1 MDESLYH
8 LFYRQEEHHWWFA
21 ARSEIVR
28 GIIRHYGNVRS
39 GDTVLDIGCGTGAML
54 KALAGDYKVV
64 GLDTSPLAVKYSL
77 QRGCEDVFQMPVQD
91 FPRGRFR
98 VQAALLLDV
107 IEHIEDDVAV
117 LKAAREIIEPD
128 GRVIITVP
136 AHMWMW
142 SAHDVV
148 NHHRRRYSKAGL
160 KTALVRA
167 GLEPVKLTF
176 YNTWLFPLLAARK
189 LLDRARGNDS
199 AHLTGQQPNR
209 AVNTLLKTI
218 FASEKYI
225 LQAVNLPV
233 GVSLLAVARPAVAHV
248 NCV

>member
-8 LFYRQEEHHWWFA
+8 LFYGQEEHHWWFA

-28 GIIRHYGNVRS
+28 GIIGRYGNIRS

-54 KALAGDYKVV
+54 KALADDYKVV
-64 GLDTSPLAVKYSL
+64 GLDTSPLAVKYSM
-77 QRGCEDVFQMPVQD
+77 QRGCEDVFQMPVED
-91 FPRGRFR
+91 FPKDRFR
-98 VQAALLLDV
+98 VKAALLLDV

-117 LKAAREIIEPD
+117 LKAAREIVEPD

-148 NHHRRRYSKAGL
+148 NHHKRRYSKAGL
-160 KTALVRA
+160 KVALARA

-189 LLDRARGNDS
+189 LIDRMLSHDS
-199 AHLTGQQPNR
+199 AHLTDQQPNR
-209 AVNTLLKTI
+209 AVNTILRNI
-218 FASEKYI
+218 FASEKY
-225 LQAVNLPV
+225 LLRAVNLPV
-233 GVSLLAVARPAVAHV
+233 GVSLLAVARPARGNVR
-248 NCV
+248 